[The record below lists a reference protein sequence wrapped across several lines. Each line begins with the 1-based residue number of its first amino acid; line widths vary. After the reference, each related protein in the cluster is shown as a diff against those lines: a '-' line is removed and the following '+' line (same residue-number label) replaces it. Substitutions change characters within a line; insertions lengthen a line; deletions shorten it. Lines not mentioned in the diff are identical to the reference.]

1 MQSFATHLVGGEIYY
16 DCLGNNSYR
25 ITLIV
30 YRDCGPTNTNNTQ
43 FDSQAAI
50 SIFENGVMHSNN
62 PTPYAT
68 INLVPIDISDPCLV
82 SPPNTCIEEAI
93 YRKTVTL
100 PPSASGYTIAYQR
113 CCRNPS
119 TQNVFN
125 PGDQGSTY
133 VALIPANDVAC
144 NSSPRF
150 TNYPPAI
157 VCADN
162 DFYFDH
168 SATDPDGD
176 SLSYELCTPYHG
188 ASATNPVNQI
198 GGVAQASP
206 PPYATIPWDA
216 GFNVN
221 NQIPGS
227 PTISVDPVTGE
238 LEGTPNVTGIFTF
251 GICVKEWRN
260 GVQIG
265 ESRRDFQ
272 MYVVSCQPVLLA
284 SVPDQT
290 DSCENLTVTFV
301 NNSVGSSFYE
311 WNFGD
316 GNTSTVIA
324 PTHTYQTPGTYTI
337 TLVANPGWACA
348 DTTEVEYIVHEPM
361 IFGFP
366 SVEPECIL
374 TNSFDF
380 SASGNYSP
388 NAILSWDFGVLAN
401 PQTSNLENPSNIVYS
416 DSGNH
421 VISLTVNDNGCVETI
436 YDTVVV
442 FPEVTVDFFQ
452 PDELGCQPYTVTFQD
467 SSFSWTDMEYFW
479 EFGDGSTSTEASP
492 THTYLD
498 TGLYTVILSISTD
511 SGCIA
516 DLTLVK
522 PNVIEVFPSPTAGV
536 SVSPEETDIYRPYFW
551 VQHFFSSDVT
561 DYFLLDMN
569 GDTLNLEAEKYYT
582 QDTGWVVTYQHV
594 YNQFGCSD
602 IAYDS
607 IYVRPITT
615 LFVPNAFTPDGDGV
629 NDFWGPV
636 VRDAKEYELYVYDR
650 WGQLYFHTKN
660 PNEMWDG
667 KMKGK
672 NAPIDVYV
680 YQVYYRGQ
688 SGPADRKTGHFTL
701 VR

>member
-1 MQSFATHLVGGEIYY
+1 MITDLGRATHLVGGEIYY
-16 DCLGNNSYR
+16 DCLGSNQYR

-50 SIFENGVMHSNN
+50 TVFENNSLYSNHA
-62 PTPYAT
+62 TPYST
-68 INLVPIDISDPCLV
+68 INLVPVDISDPCLV

-93 YRKTVTL
+93 YRQTVTL
-100 PPSASGYTIAYQR
+100 PPSAAGYTIAYQR

-133 VALIPANDVAC
+133 VAVIPTNDIDC

-150 TNYPPAI
+150 TNYPPAV

-168 SATDPDGD
+168 SALDPDGD

-188 ASATNPVNQI
+188 ASATAPVSNP
-198 GGVAQASP
+198 AAA
-206 PPYATIPWDA
+206 PPYNTIPWAA
-216 GFNVN
+216 GYGVN
-221 NQIPGS
+221 NQIQGS
-227 PTISVDPVTGE
+227 PTISVDPLTGV
-238 LEGTPNVTGIFTF
+238 LTGVPNLTGIFTF

-260 GVQIG
+260 GVQLG

-272 MYVVSCQPVLLA
+272 MYVVSCQPVLIA

-290 DSCENLTVTFV
+290 DSCENLTVTFM

-311 WNFGD
+311 WDFGD
-316 GNTSTVIA
+316 GNTSSAIS
-324 PTHTYQTPGTYTI
+324 PTHTYQNPGTYTV
-337 TLVANPGWACA
+337 TLIANPGWACG
-348 DTTEVEYIVHEPM
+348 DTTEVEYTVYEPLV
-361 IFGFP
+361 FSFP
-366 SVEPECIL
+366 SVDPECIL

-380 SASGNYSP
+380 QASGNYS
-388 NAILSWDFGVLAN
+388 NVATLEWDFGALAN
-401 PQTSNLENPSNIVYS
+401 PQTSNLENPSNVVYS

-421 VISLTVNDNGCVETI
+421 VISLTVNDGGCVETI

-442 FPEVTVDFFQ
+442 FPEVEIDFFQ
-452 PDELGCQPYTVTFQD
+452 PDELGCLPYTVTFQD
-467 SSFSWTDMEYFW
+467 SSFSWTDMEYLW
-479 EFGDGSTSTEASP
+479 DFGDGNTSTQPSP

-498 TGLYTVILSISTD
+498 TGLYTVSLTISTD

-522 PNVIEVFPSPTAGV
+522 PDVIEVFPAPTAGIN
-536 SVSPEETDIYRPYFW
+536 VSPEETDIYRPYFW
-551 VQHFFSSDVT
+551 VDNFFSSDVT
-561 DYFLLDMN
+561 DWYLLDMH
-569 GDTLNLEAEKYYT
+569 GDTLNTEAERYYT
-582 QDTGWVVTYQHV
+582 TDTGWVVTYQHV

-602 IAYDS
+602 IEPDS

-629 NDFWGPV
+629 NDFWSPV

-650 WGQLYFHTKN
+650 WGQLFFHTTN
-660 PNEMWDG
+660 PQDQWDG
-667 KMKGK
+667 TMKGK
-672 NAPIDVYV
+672 RAPVDVYV
-680 YQVYYRGQ
+680 YQVYFRPQ
-688 SGPADRKTGHFTL
+688 EGPEERKTGHFTL